1 MIKLAFRDMGNHK
14 NEKTKEELDKT
25 QTKRKKLEGRL
36 FELDPS
42 LKAKSD
48 HRLIDEVLDGYKDI

>member
-1 MIKLAFRDMGNHK
+1 MTSETEGQ
-14 NEKTKEELDKT
+14 TKETDKLFESLEKT
-25 QTKRKKLEGRL
+25 QTNRKKLEGRL